1 MRQSPIGDL
10 ILFAMLASRS
20 GRAAHGPNRGIRLTA
35 LESRHGCLVRLG
47 PGWITRKDLLQI
59 DQ

>member
-1 MRQSPIGDL
+1 
-10 ILFAMLASRS
+10 MLASRS
-20 GRAAHGPNRGIRLTA
+20 GRAAHGPNRGIRLTV